1 MGALKHWNPKEFL
14 RLHNCHQIPNLVGG
28 GACTVNIG
36 TEFAASLAKVLKGP
50 ADPAKLV
57 QLTKAWNA
65 IKTKPLVETA
75 MKVYDAANRGKT
87 GYHDIEELVQAN
99 STNEDYVRIAALIAS
114 LLDPAAS
121 QVSLRPT
128 RTPLDPI

>member
-1 MGALKHWNPKEFL
+1 
-14 RLHNCHQIPNLVGG
+14 
-28 GACTVNIG
+28 
-36 TEFAASLAKVLKGP
+36 P

-128 RTPLDPI
+128 RTPLATKSGKYHDLFANDSPSG